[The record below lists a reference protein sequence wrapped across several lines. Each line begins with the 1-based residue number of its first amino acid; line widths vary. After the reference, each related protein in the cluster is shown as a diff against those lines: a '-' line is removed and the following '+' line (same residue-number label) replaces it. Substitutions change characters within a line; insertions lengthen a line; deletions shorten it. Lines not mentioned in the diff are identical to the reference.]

1 MRRSSCPQIQKQL
14 LNVSPYSSII
24 AKIMFTTFSR
34 FLQLSLSSFFL
45 WAISCALPATAQ
57 SAPNTAKPLPPSSYL
72 GLGGAI
78 GLNGN
83 TSSLSS
89 GGLAILSKVGFTD
102 NLSLHDATILFGNGA
117 ATSMIILTAEFPI
130 RNSTGQTV
138 VSPFIGGGT
147 MLRYNQGLLI
157 SPALSGGIDIPLSKN
172 FTGTVRLNA
181 GFPSDRPADLGILIG
196 AGYNIGS

>member
-1 MRRSSCPQIQKQL
+1 MNPSFSQILKLTVSSLAI
-14 LNVSPYSSII
+14 SSICH
-24 AKIMFTTFSR
+24 TTPT
-34 FLQLSLSSFFL
+34 L
-45 WAISCALPATAQ
+45 AQ
-57 SAPNTAKPLPPSSYL
+57 STAPSPTSSPTSYL

-89 GGLAILSKVGFTD
+89 GGLTILSKVGFTD
-102 NLSLHDATILFGNGA
+102 NLSLHDATVLFGSGA

-130 RNSTGQTV
+130 RNSAGQTV

-157 SPALSGGIDIPLSKN
+157 SPALSGGLDIPLSRN
-172 FTGTVRLNA
+172 FTGTLRLNA
-181 GFPSDRPADLGILIG
+181 GFPSDRPADLGILLG

>member
-1 MRRSSCPQIQKQL
+1 M
-14 LNVSPYSSII
+14 
-24 AKIMFTTFSR
+24 
-34 FLQLSLSSFFL
+34 SLSFSQILKLIFSSLLIGFTG
-45 WAISCALPATAQ
+45 SALPAAAQ
-57 SAPNTAKPLPPSSYL
+57 SAPDSLPTTSPTSYL

-78 GLNGN
+78 ELNGN

-89 GGLAILSKVGFTD
+89 GGLTILSKVGFTD
-102 NLSLHDATILFGNGA
+102 NLSLHDATVLFGSGA

-130 RNSTGQTV
+130 RNSAGQTV

-157 SPALSGGIDIPLSKN
+157 SPALSGGLDIPLSRN
-172 FTGTVRLNA
+172 FTGTLRLNA